1 MNIKLD
7 KDIDWKCD
15 IKGSLKD
22 KIKFKNGKIELGE
35 NWQKTE
41 NKYKEFY
48 EYIKQ
53 LVKNGNLEEKIVR
66 KKFEEIE
73 KEIN

>member
-7 KDIDWKCD
+7 KHIDWKCD

-22 KIKFKNGKIELGE
+22 KIKFKNGEIELGE
-35 NWQKTE
+35 NWKETE
-41 NKYKEFY
+41 NKYKDFY

-66 KKFEEIE
+66 RKFEEIE

>member
-7 KDIDWKCD
+7 KHIDWKCD

-22 KIKFKNGKIELGE
+22 KIKLKNGGIELGE

-48 EYIKQ
+48 EYIKH
-53 LVKNGNLEEKIVR
+53 LVKNGNIDN
-66 KKFEEIE
+66 
-73 KEIN
+73 KEIRRKIEEMEKGV

>member
-7 KDIDWKCD
+7 KHIDWKCD

-22 KIKFKNGKIELGE
+22 KIKFKNGEIELGE
-35 NWQKTE
+35 NWKEIE

-48 EYIKQ
+48 EYIKH
-53 LVKNGNLEEKIVR
+53 LVKNGNIDN
-66 KKFEEIE
+66 
-73 KEIN
+73 KEIRRKIEEMEKGV